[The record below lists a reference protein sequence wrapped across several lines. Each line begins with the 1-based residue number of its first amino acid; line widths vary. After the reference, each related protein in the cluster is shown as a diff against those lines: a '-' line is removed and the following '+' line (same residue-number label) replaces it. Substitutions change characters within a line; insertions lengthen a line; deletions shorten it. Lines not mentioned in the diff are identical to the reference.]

1 MRCITD
7 QGSVVNDIE
16 CNSRA
21 RPQGSE
27 ECNMG
32 PCVTN
37 WYFTS
42 WSKAV
47 SETGLT
53 DVWSSG
59 SGARLIPPFWLS
71 VFGAVRPRGA
81 EERRGV
87 PDPRGGEG
95 GRRRR
100 RVCWGETSGDES
112 LQRGSVRG
120 HDRVVQQRLDTGGF
134 WVRCAF
140 FVGSDAA
147 R

>member
-7 QGSVVNDIE
+7 QGSVVNDVE

-47 SETGLT
+47 SGAGVRTSSSSPAGA
-53 DVWSSG
+53 VGGSPSSG
-59 SGARLIPPFWLS
+59 
-71 VFGAVRPRGA
+71 
-81 EERRGV
+81 
-87 PDPRGGEG
+87 
-95 GRRRR
+95 
-100 RVCWGETSGDES
+100 
-112 LQRGSVRG
+112 
-120 HDRVVQQRLDTGGF
+120 
-134 WVRCAF
+134 
-140 FVGSDAA
+140 
-147 R
+147 

>member
-47 SETGLT
+47 SETRVT
-53 DVWSSG
+53 DVCS
-59 SGARLIPPFWLS
+59 ATRRLADLPFWPP
-71 VFGAVRPRGA
+71 VFSAVRPRGA
-81 EERRGV
+81 KERRGV
-87 PDPRGGEG
+87 PDPGGGQG
-95 GRRRR
+95 GRRSRR
-100 RVCWGETSGDES
+100 LRWGKTSGDES
-112 LQRGSVRG
+112 L
-120 HDRVVQQRLDTGGF
+120 
-134 WVRCAF
+134 
-140 FVGSDAA
+140 
-147 R
+147 